1 MISEKN
7 YFLRMYGTDSTCP
20 FILKITKKQFIQNVS
35 KKAGSLA
42 RTQLF
47 CDKLKFKQLIEHWN
61 NSYLKY
67 ALGSNKKTLQL
78 LEFGLLN

>member
-1 MISEKN
+1 
-7 YFLRMYGTDSTCP
+7 MYP
-20 FILKITKKQFIQNVS
+20 

-61 NSYLKY
+61 HSYLKY

-78 LEFGLLN
+78 EFGLLS